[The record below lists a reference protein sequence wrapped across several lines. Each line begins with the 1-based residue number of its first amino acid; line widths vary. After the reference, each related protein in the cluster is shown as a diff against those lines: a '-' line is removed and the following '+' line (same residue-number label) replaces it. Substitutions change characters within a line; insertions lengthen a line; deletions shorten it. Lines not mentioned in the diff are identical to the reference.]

1 MKIRHDVDATTLKR
15 RTKAKVAA
23 ATLSLLVV
31 AGAASTATPSVTM
44 GLKAL
49 HDGGGCCSR

>member
-1 MKIRHDVDATTLKR
+1 MKIRHDVDATTLK

-23 ATLSLLVV
+23 ATLSLLVL
-31 AGAASTATPSVTM
+31 AGAAGTATSTANVA
-44 GLKAL
+44 LKTR